1 MPVTE
6 VQKSSGTVSSI
17 EGSATVRDTDA
28 QVRQLAVGDEINVG
42 DVVNFDGRSST
53 SPSPS
58 IIVDFDWDFSCR
70 YLLNLVQYR

>member
-42 DVVNFDGRSST
+42 DVIVTASS
-53 SPSPS
+53 SSVQVDCHS
-58 IIVDFDWDFSCR
+58 EASFIVPAATELS
-70 YLLNLVQYR
+70 LIHI